1 MASNQSTGMP
11 PTSKRSSSLV
21 LGEPMPTS
29 IEENKSLVRRFIHAI
44 ETGDFAVFDEIASPG
59 YNDHLA
65 GESPG
70 RENLKRYF
78 AGARSAFPDLE
89 LPIIHMVAEGDKVAV
104 LARFRGTHK
113 GSYGGFKAT
122 GKRIDGTSFQL
133 YRVENGQLVE
143 HWEILDYWTI
153 IRPLQGA

>member
-11 PTSKRSSSLV
+11 PASKRGSSPA
-21 LGEPMPTS
+21 LGGAIPTP
-29 IEENKSLVRRFIHAI
+29 IGEKSLVRRSSAF
-44 ETGDFAVFDEIASPG
+44 EGGDFAVFDDIVSPD

-65 GESPG
+65 GQSPG
-70 RENLKRYF
+70 RENLKKYF

-89 LPIIHMVAEGDKVAV
+89 LPIIYMVAEGDKVAA
-104 LARFRGTHK
+104 LTGFRGTHK
-113 GSYGGFKAT
+113 GSYGGFEAT
-122 GKRIDGTSFQL
+122 GKRIDGTAFQL
-133 YRVENGQLVE
+133 YRIENRPLAE

>member
-21 LGEPMPTS
+21 LGELMPTS

-44 ETGDFAVFDEIASPG
+44 EAGDFAVFDEIASPD

-78 AGARSAFPDLE
+78 AGRA
-89 LPIIHMVAEGDKVAV
+89 
-104 LARFRGTHK
+104 
-113 GSYGGFKAT
+113 
-122 GKRIDGTSFQL
+122 QL
-133 YRVENGQLVE
+133 SR
-143 HWEILDYWTI
+143 T
-153 IRPLQGA
+153 

>member
-1 MASNQSTGMP
+1 
-11 PTSKRSSSLV
+11 
-21 LGEPMPTS
+21 MPTP

-44 ETGDFAVFDEIASPG
+44 ERGGFAVFDEIVSLD

-65 GESPG
+65 GQSPG

-89 LPIIHMVAEGDKVAV
+89 LPIIYMVAEGDKVAA
-104 LARFRGTHK
+104 LT
-113 GSYGGFKAT
+113 
-122 GKRIDGTSFQL
+122 RIDGTAYQL
-133 YRVENGQLVE
+133 YRIENGQLAE
-143 HWEILDYWTI
+143 HWEILDYRTI